1 MQVHI
6 KLRCLVVCRS
16 QLMSSSRFTCR
27 LEGGRSP
34 QNSQV
39 NFCLQE
45 EVVLKQGGALE
56 RVGEVSSVRDR
67 RMAR

>member
-1 MQVHI
+1 M
-6 KLRCLVVCRS
+6 VVMEV
-16 QLMSSSRFTCR
+16 Q
-27 LEGGRSP
+27 EEVV
-34 QNSQV
+34 QEEV
-39 NFCLQE
+39 VQE